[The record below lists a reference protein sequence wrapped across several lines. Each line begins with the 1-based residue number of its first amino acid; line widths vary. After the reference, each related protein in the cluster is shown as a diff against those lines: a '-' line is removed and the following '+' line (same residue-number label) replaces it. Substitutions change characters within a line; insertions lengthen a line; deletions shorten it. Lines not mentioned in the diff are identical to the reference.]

1 MSRLQREYPVATAP
15 GSDLVAKRYSI
26 SRLRRDDGVEE
37 KVFWDDLSNSVQPFD
52 YMVKAGQTARPK
64 IKIKT
69 VTGEKK
75 NHASVSGC

>member
-37 KVFWDDLSNSVQPFD
+37 KFFWDDLSNSGPAVRLYGEGRAIGP
-52 YMVKAGQTARPK
+52 PK
-64 IKIKT
+64 D
-69 VTGEKK
+69 
-75 NHASVSGC
+75 